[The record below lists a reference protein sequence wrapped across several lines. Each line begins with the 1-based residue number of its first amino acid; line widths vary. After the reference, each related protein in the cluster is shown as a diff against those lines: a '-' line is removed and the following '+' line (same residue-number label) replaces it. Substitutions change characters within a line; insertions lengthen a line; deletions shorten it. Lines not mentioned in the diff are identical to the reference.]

1 MFYPFGIRLRL
12 CLLTAISSALLF
24 TFSAHAQRLTL
35 PPATAVPPTQPSPAT
50 NAYSSD
56 SLSAD
61 QAEILKTYPDGTK
74 RVVPISVL
82 NFRDDGAAFGGP
94 PLLSVYSNPNN
105 DKKSS
110 PDRLSV
116 APIGIDGSPSSV
128 PATIPPSP
136 NPLAATQTAAGD
148 PMGGTASSDPMGASV
163 SSSADPMGGSGPVD
177 PLAGAPAQGSPPPLQ
192 TVSGRAAPVSSI
204 ANSIDLGTYEDFF
217 MNAAVGG
224 SIQGQLTAR
233 RVYNGNNMQAYP
245 LTGSTENFLGLPASG
260 SITAENFTFQPGF
273 RFDMQFGYNIYDW
286 LGVSLESGVIY
297 NALQNYSVSGSGNLT
312 IEPGNVLYGSASFTC
327 PADGEL
333 LQVPIQLSAI
343 ARWPGATAFKPFIG
357 GGVGTIWQQ
366 LDVNSINFFGTNVQ
380 ANYCRSAFQFGFNG
394 QLGANYTVAPG
405 VDFYGVFK
413 LLGVFTPRIGNYDFE
428 NSYNFALEVG
438 IQSRF

>member
-12 CLLTAISSALLF
+12 CLLTAIPTALLF

-35 PPATAVPPTQPSPAT
+35 PPTAGAPATQPTSENRTYSP
-50 NAYSSD
+50 D
-56 SLSAD
+56 SLSTD

-74 RVVPISVL
+74 RIVPISAL

-94 PLLSVYSNPNN
+94 PQLSVYSNPSN

-110 PDRLSV
+110 PERLSV

-136 NPLAATQTAAGD
+136 NPIAATPSAAGD
-148 PMGGTASSDPMGASV
+148 PMGGSV
-163 SSSADPMGGSGPVD
+163 SSSADPMGGSGPID

-204 ANSIDLGTYEDFF
+204 ANSIDLGTYDDFF
-217 MNAAVGG
+217 MNAAIGG

-245 LTGSTENFLGLPASG
+245 RPVSG
-260 SITAENFTFQPGF
+260 SYLGITADGDLTAENFTFQPGF
-273 RFDMQFGYNIYDW
+273 RFDTQFGYNIYDW

-297 NALQNYSVSGSGNLT
+297 NALQNYTFSANGSVTYQGNT
-312 IEPGNVLYGSASFTC
+312 ITGATTYTC
-327 PADGEL
+327 SADGEL

-357 GGVGTIWQQ
+357 GGVGAIWQQ
-366 LDVNSINFFGTNVQ
+366 LDVNNINILGSNVQ

-405 VDFYGVFK
+405 VDFYGAFK
-413 LLGVFTPRIGNYDFE
+413 LLGVFAPRIGNYDFE
-428 NSYNFALEVG
+428 TSYNFALEVG